1 MKIKDSVFTTK
12 DGEDVSFEDILS
24 KIYDNSVEKQK
35 HMVDTVNHVKPMIQT
50 LQDAVTLLPILTQL
64 QKVSVE
70 NDDALIKL
78 AAIIQKNQK
87 GKVDMN
93 DNGQF
98 LLTEEDRRLLLEQV
112 VAVKEQ
118 VPGSSK

>member
-93 DNGQF
+93 DNVQF
-98 LLTEEDRRLLLEQV
+98 LLTE
-112 VAVKEQ
+112 
-118 VPGSSK
+118 